1 MTENTRQCALCESMR
16 PESKMH
22 RDGSIWVCRDQ
33 EICEKG
39 CQVRDEAAK
48 TDYPYDY
55 HKDSWTGKN
64 RRT

>member
-1 MTENTRQCALCESMR
+1 
-16 PESKMH
+16 MH